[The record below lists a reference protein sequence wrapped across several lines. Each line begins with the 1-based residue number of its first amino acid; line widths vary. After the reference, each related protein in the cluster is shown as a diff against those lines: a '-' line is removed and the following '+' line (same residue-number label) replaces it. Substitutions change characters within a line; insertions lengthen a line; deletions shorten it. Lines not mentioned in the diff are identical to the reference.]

1 MQDRVTNNRTCSS
14 DYLQND
20 DSGDDLL
27 IDLELSQAQID
38 ELNAILDSEDEEYE
52 EGYVAL
58 PDMQDYDGEHSDEV
72 DELLNVG
79 APSVR
84 EIAFVEMPQSLVYLA
99 KRQHSDVAYT
109 PVNGK
114 AEVQLFKTLM
124 LQLMSESRSVKSIQ
138 TFDHMRD
145 EWNDIRKK
153 YTEHLTSYF
162 KKWSKNQ
169 ARNEA
174 LKEAKASI
182 ILEGLEYTPVTHAGL
197 ETRTLE
203 NLAGRMIEQSEG
215 VENASNS
222 PDGTHHG
229 VSFLATDETAQD
241 SVLEEES
248 SERPMEQ
255 PAEQPMEQPA
265 QLTRIWYAAPSY
277 HQVANPM
284 MGLLAYQPSSNFGNP
299 MMPGFRN
306 SQRVPVAVAPVA
318 YPEIRKS
325 NQQKRQR
332 RCLVPGCPSPLQC
345 PGSSYRDNCV
355 GRTGGDPRRRQKR
368 TNRVCQNCLINKGT
382 DPATCPGR
390 WRNEDYRTRM
400 PN

>member
-1 MQDRVTNNRTCSS
+1 LQDIKLEAVTLVMQDRVTNNRTCSS

-203 NLAGRMIEQSEG
+203 NLGGRMIEQSEG

-222 PDGTHHG
+222 PDGTHHPHEFG
-229 VSFLATDETAQD
+229 QYELYVT
-241 SVLEEES
+241 SVIT
-248 SERPMEQ
+248 P
-255 PAEQPMEQPA
+255 
-265 QLTRIWYAAPSY
+265 
-277 HQVANPM
+277 
-284 MGLLAYQPSSNFGNP
+284 
-299 MMPGFRN
+299 
-306 SQRVPVAVAPVA
+306 
-318 YPEIRKS
+318 
-325 NQQKRQR
+325 
-332 RCLVPGCPSPLQC
+332 
-345 PGSSYRDNCV
+345 V
-355 GRTGGDPRRRQKR
+355 GRTSAQHEF
-368 TNRVCQNCLINKGT
+368 CLPLRDVQRLRCTYQRKSTAPVLLHFYDNK
-382 DPATCPGR
+382 
-390 WRNEDYRTRM
+390 
-400 PN
+400 